1 MFMSSTIRVG
11 MSQETFENGQAT
23 EVSIGLTA
31 ELDLSASA
39 QPDQIKRQADL
50 LSEQARI
57 ALDRQIGRPRAGI
70 EGSD

>member
-1 MFMSSTIRVG
+1 MYMSLTISAG

-31 ELDLSASA
+31 ELDLSSSA

-57 ALDRQIGRPRAGI
+57 ALDRQIGRLQAGI
-70 EGSD
+70 DGSD